1 MCKWIEKCSHVNVS
15 CGQAQECSYS
25 PAVLQVP
32 KNPISDEQLKGFNE
46 GTSCSLVRARD
57 ITREGNHELRL
68 RAEFSKRQYS
78 GSYILAD
85 DILNLRILLE
95 AKSVEEFLKEVV

>member
-1 MCKWIEKCSHVNVS
+1 MCKWMGRCSHASSS
-15 CGQAQECSYS
+15 CETALECSFS

-32 KNPISDEQLKGFNE
+32 KNPISDGQLNDFNE
-46 GTSCSLVRARD
+46 GTSCSLVRVRD
-57 ITREGNHELRL
+57 ITREGNHELKL
-68 RAEFSKRQYS
+68 RSEFSKRQHS

-95 AKSVEEFLKEVV
+95 SKSVEEFLKEVA